1 MLDLLL
7 LHLQLLEPFSQILI
21 LALELQDKRADAV
34 GDTLVGALRFSLQAQ
49 LQILL
54 SFFGPV
60 VVFNQNLDFSFE
72 RVQFEVQFLD
82 ALIAFD

>member
-72 RVQFEVQFLD
+72 RVQLEVQFLD